1 MEEKIDWL
9 SITEYSIQTGVSIST
24 IRRRIKAEKIDYQII
39 GGKYF
44 IAHECESTEVPQ
56 EDLLLRLE
64 VQKLR
69 DQLSKQEEEL
79 IDLKMLVELYE
90 GNDKNDTPPELPM
103 M

>member
-9 SITEYSIQTGVSIST
+9 SITEYSIQTGISIST
-24 IRRRIKAEKIDYQII
+24 IRRRIKSDKIDCQII

-44 IAHECESTEVPQ
+44 IAHECNTREKPK

-64 VQKLR
+64 VAKLKE
-69 DQLSKQEEEL
+69 QITEQEEEL
-79 IDLKMLVELYE
+79 IDLKMLVKLYE
-90 GNDKNDTPPELPM
+90 GDSKNEVPPEIPM